1 MGNFIA
7 GEGVRNHKTWV
18 SVYKNG
24 LPKIVGQK
32 FKHRLEKLRVDLE
45 NGQKPEPIVR
55 ALISVLSMFRAL
67 SPPRHIPNF
76 GTITDPFQGQNR
88 TLDMYIIKE
97 GLESMGALSFFSKR
111 KLRKPQFF

>member
-24 LPKIVGQK
+24 LPKIIGQS
-32 FKHRLEKLRVDLE
+32 FKHRLEKLKVNLE
-45 NGQKPEPIVR
+45 NGEKPDPMVR

-76 GTITDPFQGQNR
+76 RTITDPFMGQNR

-97 GLESMGALSFFSKR
+97 GLESMGAFSFFEKNR
-111 KLRKPQFF
+111 IRKPIFF